1 MPGAGFFFYYNTL
14 KLDLMYKERYLL
26 SWMVHMNDLFR
37 NDSGKINIFL
47 TGFIAALLCLTV
59 LPVFYRFF
67 AFRKERPPDISYRI
81 RLAAAAAVL
90 CLILGGCLSL
100 LPLPEADTLFAGS
113 LIQSLGLIVFE
124 IALFSSAF
132 LPDHQSEPNN
142 ILLGSLAAAGFLGMA
157 LPLGLPL
164 RSVYTLGCFSL
175 FMGIL
180 SLTFV
185 LLFRRRKYRSYLV
198 SGIELLLLAASLFIP
213 FPMPQF
219 LIWTAVT
226 VFFFSSDI
234 LFVPRKGMAGQNS
247 AGDIGDILIQDR
259 ERAKENSGRK
269 DTAETGGPAE
279 KLAEEPEET
288 ILSEKINPP
297 SSTIN
302 PFVPREFLDIL
313 NKETV
318 MDLQLGDHTKQEMTI
333 FFSDIRQFTD
343 LSENLTPEES
353 FKFINSYLSRIVPE
367 ITEKGGFVDKYIG
380 DAILALYPQESG
392 ADMAVRTAI
401 AIQKRILEY
410 NIHRASCGY
419 RPLSMGIGLHTG
431 TLMLGVVGVEGRMQ
445 NTVISDAVNLA
456 SRLESITK
464 FFNVSMAISEQT
476 FKKLAD
482 PGAYMY
488 RFIGKVRVKGKS
500 EPVSVFEIFDGIKSD
515 IMERKMKAN
524 TYFEQGM
531 LSYYQKEFGEALI
544 NFRKVLDILPEDGAS
559 LFYMQNC
566 LAKIKIAQL

>member
-1 MPGAGFFFYYNTL
+1 
-14 KLDLMYKERYLL
+14 
-26 SWMVHMNDLFR
+26 MVYMNDLFK
-37 NDSGKINIFL
+37 NDSGRVTIFL
-47 TGFIAALLCLTV
+47 IGFITALLCLTV
-59 LPVFYRFF
+59 FLVFYRFF
-67 AFRKERPPDISYRI
+67 VFRKERSPDISYRI
-81 RLAAAAAVL
+81 RLAAAADVL

-100 LPLPEADTLFAGS
+100 LPLPGVDVLFAGS
-113 LIQSLGLIVFE
+113 LIQSLGLIAFE

-132 LPDHQSEPNN
+132 LPDHKPKLNN
-142 ILLGSLAAAGFLGMA
+142 ILLGSLAAAGLLGLA
-157 LPLGLPL
+157 LPLGFPL
-164 RSVYTLGCFSL
+164 GSVYTLGCFSL
-175 FMGIL
+175 LMGLL
-180 SLTFV
+180 SLSFA
-185 LLFRRRKYRSYLV
+185 LFFRRWKYRSYLV
-198 SGIELLLLAASLFIP
+198 SAIELLLLAVSLFIP
-213 FPMPQF
+213 FPMPQI
-219 LIWTAVT
+219 LIWTAVI

-234 LFVPRKGMAGQNS
+234 LRKEGAKPGRS
-247 AGDIGDILIQDR
+247 AG
-259 ERAKENSGRK
+259 E
-269 DTAETGGPAE
+269 PAE
-279 KLAEEPEET
+279 EPAGEPEET
-288 ILSEKINPP
+288 IFAEKMNQAGM
-297 SSTIN
+297 IN

-476 FKKLAD
+476 FKKLAN

>member
-1 MPGAGFFFYYNTL
+1 MIKNNPGNFDVFF
-14 KLDLMYKERYLL
+14 
-26 SWMVHMNDLFR
+26 
-37 NDSGKINIFL
+37 
-47 TGFIAALLCLTV
+47 TGFIAALLFLTV
-59 LPVFYRFF
+59 LSGFYRVFI
-67 AFRKERPPDISYRI
+67 FRKKEVPDTGSGGLRI
-81 RLAAAAAVL
+81 AAAGGVF
-90 CLILGGCLSL
+90 CVFLGFCLSL
-100 LPLPEADTLFAGS
+100 APLPGMNGLAAGS
-113 LIQSLGLIVFE
+113 LLQSLGITGFE
-124 IALFSSAF
+124 TALFLSAL
-132 LPDHQSEPNN
+132 LPDYGFKYPRG
-142 ILLGSLAAAGFLGMA
+142 LLGFLIAGALLGIF

-164 RSVYTLGCFSL
+164 NSAYTLGCFSA
-175 FMGIL
+175 FMIL
-180 SLTFV
+180 LSAFFV
-185 LLFRRRKYRSYLV
+185 WRERRRNYGNYLAA
-198 SGIELLLLAASLFIP
+198 GIGFLLLTASFFIP
-213 FPMPQF
+213 FPMLQIF
-219 LIWTAVT
+219 IWAGVMA
-226 VFFFSSDI
+226 FFCVSGSWQ
-234 LFVPRKGMAGQNS
+234 REGGKNS
-247 AGDIGDILIQDR
+247 
-259 ERAKENSGRK
+259 ESGE
-269 DTAETGGPAE
+269 D
-279 KLAEEPEET
+279 PEESV
-288 ILSEKINPP
+288 LLEKIEQ
-297 SSTIN
+297 SHTAAN
-302 PFVPREFLDIL
+302 PFIPQEFLDIL
-313 NKETV
+313 KKETV
-318 MDLQLGDHTKQEMTI
+318 MDLQLGDHIKQEMTI

-367 ITEKGGFVDKYIG
+367 ITDKGGFVDKYIG
-380 DAILALYPQESG
+380 DAILALYPQASG

-431 TLMLGVVGVEGRMQ
+431 TLMLGVVGVKGRMQ

-482 PGAYMY
+482 PGAYLY

>member
-1 MPGAGFFFYYNTL
+1 
-14 KLDLMYKERYLL
+14 
-26 SWMVHMNDLFR
+26 
-37 NDSGKINIFL
+37 
-47 TGFIAALLCLTV
+47 GFIAALLFFTV
-59 LPVFYRFF
+59 FSAFYRFF
-67 AFRKERPPDISYRI
+67 IFRRGGALTINAGVRI
-81 RLAAAAAVL
+81 LAAGGVF
-90 CLILGGCLSL
+90 CVFLGFCLSL
-100 LPLPEADTLFAGS
+100 TPLSGVDVLVAGS
-113 LIQSLGLIVFE
+113 LLQSLGIINFE
-124 IALFSSAF
+124 IALFLTAF
-132 LPDHQSEPNN
+132 LPDHGFKCNKS
-142 ILLGSLAAAGFLGMA
+142 LLGVLIAGGLLGIL

-164 RSVYTLGCFSL
+164 GSAYILGCFSGL
-175 FMGIL
+175 MTLL
-180 SLTFV
+180 SVFFV
-185 LLFRRRKYRSYLV
+185 RISQGPCSRNYLV
-198 SGIELLLLAASLFIP
+198 TGIEFLLLTASFFIP
-213 FPMPQF
+213 FPMPQI
-219 LIWTAVT
+219 LIWTGVIA
-226 VFFFSSDI
+226 FFPIADSLI
-234 LFVPRKGMAGQNS
+234 LF
-247 AGDIGDILIQDR
+247 R
-259 ERAKENSGRK
+259 ERAVSP
-269 DTAETGGPAE
+269 GGAGPMGDIFIQNPDPAE
-279 KLAEEPEET
+279 GEKGEPEEEDP
-288 ILSEKINPP
+288 ILPEKADQV
-297 SSTIN
+297 SHAIN
-302 PFVPREFLDIL
+302 PFIPREFLDIL

-318 MDLQLGDHTKQEMTI
+318 MDLQLGDHIKQEMTI

-380 DAILALYPQESG
+380 DAILALYPQASG

-419 RPLSMGIGLHTG
+419 RPLSMGIGVHTG

-544 NFRKVLDILPEDGAS
+544 NFRKVLDILPEDGAA

>member
-1 MPGAGFFFYYNTL
+1 MLEYN
-14 KLDLMYKERYLL
+14 RFLL
-26 SWMVHMNDLFR
+26 SGIVYVDTLLKDHPGRIDVF
-37 NDSGKINIFL
+37 F
-47 TGFIAALLCLTV
+47 TGFMAALLLAGAFSA
-59 LPVFYRFF
+59 FYRFF
-67 AFRKERPPDISYRI
+67 ALGKERTRDVRHGIH
-81 RLAAAAAVL
+81 AGTAAAVL
-90 CLILGGCLSL
+90 CMVLGFCISL
-100 LPLPEADTLFAGS
+100 FPLPGTGSLIAGS
-113 LIQSLGLIVFE
+113 LLQGLSLIGFE
-124 IALFSSAF
+124 ITLIFTAF
-132 LPDHQSEPNN
+132 LSDRGRKFNRF
-142 ILLGSLAAAGFLGMA
+142 LLSFLIACGGAGIFL
-157 LPLGLPL
+157 PFFLPL
-164 RSVYTLGCFSL
+164 RSALALGYFSVLTAVLSGL
-175 FMGIL
+175 FAL
-180 SLTFV
+180 RFRCPNC
-185 LLFRRRKYRSYLV
+185 LLAGVEF
-198 SGIELLLLAASLFIP
+198 LLLAASFFIP
-213 FPMPQF
+213 FPVPQL
-219 LIWTAVT
+219 LIWTVIMAFSLIPDHLMAPRRVT
-226 VFFFSSDI
+226 AGPDI
-234 LFVPRKGMAGQNS
+234 PAGIPEILNQGTEPPE
-247 AGDIGDILIQDR
+247 GDLVRGSEGEIHD
-259 ERAKENSGRK
+259 
-269 DTAETGGPAE
+269 
-279 KLAEEPEET
+279 EPEEI
-288 ILSEKINPP
+288 ILPEKTEAVARP
-297 SSTIN
+297 IN
-302 PFVPREFLDIL
+302 PFVPREFLNIL
-313 NKETV
+313 NKDTV

-367 ITEKGGFVDKYIG
+367 INEYGGFVDKYIG
-380 DAILALYPQESG
+380 DAILALYPQASG
-392 ADMAVRTAI
+392 ADMAVHTAI
-401 AIQKRILEY
+401 AIQKKILEY

-464 FFNVSMAISEQT
+464 FFNISMAISEQT

-566 LAKIKIAQL
+566 LEKIKIAQL

>member
-1 MPGAGFFFYYNTL
+1 
-14 KLDLMYKERYLL
+14 
-26 SWMVHMNDLFR
+26 MVHIDDLLGTNPGRVDFFL
-37 NDSGKINIFL
+37 SGFVV
-47 TGFIAALLCLTV
+47 ALLCLTV
-59 LPVFYRFF
+59 VPVFRPL
-67 AFRKERPPDISYRI
+67 AVFRKEGARSIHGVRT
-81 RLAAAAAVL
+81 AAAAVL
-90 CLILGGCLSL
+90 CFILGICLAL
-100 LPLPEADTLFAGS
+100 LPVSDWDVLLAGS
-113 LIQSLGLIVFE
+113 HIQSLGRIGFE
-124 IALFSSAF
+124 IALFSSVF
-132 LPDHQSEPNN
+132 LPDHTPGFSR
-142 ILLGSLAAAGFLGMA
+142 IILGSLALVGFLGLL

-164 RSVYTLGCFSL
+164 RSAHALGGFSFFTAL
-175 FMGIL
+175 L
-180 SLTFV
+180 SLIFALFFQRRRYRNYLLAGV
-185 LLFRRRKYRSYLV
+185 ELLFLT
-198 SGIELLLLAASLFIP
+198 ASLFIP
-213 FPMPQF
+213 FSMPQI
-219 LIWTAVT
+219 LILAAVM
-226 VFFFSSDI
+226 VFSFSSGS
-234 LFVPRKGMAGQNS
+234 LFVPRKETIPRSGAGN
-247 AGDIGDILIQDR
+247 GDDLIQKGEWEDF
-259 ERAKENSGRK
+259 
-269 DTAETGGPAE
+269 PAG
-279 KLAEEPEET
+279 EEPEEEET
-288 ILSEKINPP
+288 ILPDKIDPV
-297 SSTIN
+297 SHAIN
-302 PFVPREFLDIL
+302 PFIPREFLEIL

-318 MDLQLGDHTKQEMTI
+318 MDLQLGDHTEQEMTI

-380 DAILALYPQESG
+380 DAILALYPQTSG

-419 RPLSMGIGLHTG
+419 RPLAMGIGIHTG

-464 FFNVSMAISEQT
+464 FFNISMAISEQT
-476 FKKLAD
+476 FKKLVD

-515 IMERKMKAN
+515 VMERKMKAN
-524 TYFEQGM
+524 MYFEQGM

-544 NFRKVLDILPEDGAS
+544 NFRKVLEILPEDGAS

-566 LAKIKIAQL
+566 LAKIKIARL